1 MPTPIISLKNI
12 HKEYAIGENTLPV
25 LRGVDLDV
33 YPGDYLAIMGPS
45 GSGKSTLMNIMGCL
59 DSPDKGQVIFNSRDI
74 SQADDREL
82 SRIRSRE
89 IGFVFQSFNLVDY
102 LSVYDNVALPFLY
115 HDKPVRVVERV
126 TEVLAEVGLSHR
138 LTHRPSQLSGG
149 ERQRVAIARAMVVE
163 PTIVLADEPTGN
175 LDTKTGDDILA
186 LFERLNDAGTTIVSI
201 THDAHVSNRARRR
214 LRFLD
219 GNWVV

>member
-115 HDKPVRVVERV
+115 HGRPIGVAERV
-126 TEVLAEVGLSHR
+126 ESVLAEVGLSHR
-138 LTHRPSQLSGG
+138 LTHKPSQLSGG

-163 PTIVLADEPTGN
+163 PAIVLADEPTGN

-186 LFERLNDAGTTIVSI
+186 LFERLNNKGTTIVSI

-214 LRFLD
+214 LRFAD
-219 GNWVV
+219 GHWLA